1 MHRCSH
7 TGSHSLCHTINTLQ
21 VCLLISTDSN
31 ADETEIV
38 LDAWVSQQR
47 KAFAGIEYVKPA
59 NHTLA
64 PPTTAEWNTSD
75 DCEFRPH
82 CWTDDRTTR
91 VSKLRDAA
99 YKRALESGARY
110 FASVDSDVL
119 LGDTNAINNM
129 IESMPTPAGVVALQ
143 LLSTPNTWDSNVWL
157 ETDDNGFY
165 KRGKFQLSFRSRKFK
180 GCVSAAAVHSLFAV
194 DLRAP
199 GADRIEF
206 FTEQRFV
213 SGDRKQNDIV
223 SFFPLFFDRAG
234 CQTCVLACVHVRVCL
249 CARAC
254 GCVSCMT
261 CNHRHTFT
269 F

>member
-1 MHRCSH
+1 VHRCSH
-7 TGSHSLCHTINTLQ
+7 TGSHSLCYTINTLQ

-75 DCEFRPH
+75 DCAFRPH

-199 GADRIEF
+199 GADRMEF

-223 SFFPLFFDRAG
+223 SFESGVPDFEHA
-234 CQTCVLACVHVRVCL
+234 QAI
-249 CARAC
+249 A
-254 GCVSCMT
+254 
-261 CNHRHTFT
+261 
-269 F
+269 